1 MSDYKVELT
10 LNCNAGTWV
19 DYSSYSD
26 VSRMIRTKQLDE
38 SKAPM
43 RKTGANI
50 TFFGSAYVFIKAN
63 LIDSANRA
71 SNYICVRVTDN
82 ILGGAS
88 GWLFKIENNNLRW
101 CDNEKCEFQ
110 ADLTEINLYLDC
122 AAQTPIS
129 DNTSGEYQEFPNSG
143 YPHPRFRYCDVIKP
157 TFLFGALIT
166 FFNSI
171 TLFLASFNIIVVVI
185 NQILGLLASVLG
197 SSIPQI
203 QLPTTLVDSFY
214 GCERGWPAPFVRS
227 YISNVCTKCGMTVDG
242 TKSPIFHDSGSAYY
256 NAAVIS
262 AYTTKGIKMDGAQ
275 DYIVQNRPSWTLT
288 AFLRTLMMPFNAR
301 YFISDGG
308 ELFFDR
314 KDRIGENIW
323 GATPVLDLSGSDA
336 DYLLSSVCYSWNGKG
351 KPYRINNRWNT
362 DATDAI
368 GNELLA
374 RFNGEYFD
382 SSSPN
387 YTDTIDQT
395 AIEYG
400 SAAFVLDGKDS
411 KWDVN
416 LVKSVQYQLLIWQGN
431 GDDYKHCLKST
442 TDTLQLAKIVVWDGV
457 SDIEDAR
464 ATKQPYTDYL
474 GISAFSD
481 DDPSDLSG
489 TIINPGDCY
498 YYNPEMSFDPEA
510 GAIHDNLWTEFQEID
525 APDAA
530 KKDTIQFEAV
540 MDYCKEEFN
549 DLDIYQTIILPNGT
563 DEGEIEMVEF
573 DHSKRSVK
581 ITGFIK
587 N

>member
-1 MSDYKVELT
+1 MLLPK
-10 LNCNAGTWV
+10 
-19 DYSSYSD
+19 
-26 VSRMIRTKQLDE
+26 
-38 SKAPM
+38 
-43 RKTGANI
+43 
-50 TFFGSAYVFIKAN
+50 
-63 LIDSANRA
+63 
-71 SNYICVRVTDN
+71 
-82 ILGGAS
+82 S
-88 GWLFKIENNNLRW
+88 GKF
-101 CDNEKCEFQ
+101 
-110 ADLTEINLYLDC
+110 
-122 AAQTPIS
+122 
-129 DNTSGEYQEFPNSG
+129 
-143 YPHPRFRYCDVIKP
+143 
-157 TFLFGALIT
+157 
-166 FFNSI
+166 
-171 TLFLASFNIIVVVI
+171 SF
-185 NQILGLLASVLG
+185 
-197 SSIPQI
+197 
-203 QLPTTLVDSFY
+203 
-214 GCERGWPAPFVRS
+214 
-227 YISNVCTKCGMTVDG
+227 
-242 TKSPIFHDSGSAYY
+242 
-256 NAAVIS
+256 
-262 AYTTKGIKMDGAQ
+262 
-275 DYIVQNRPSWTLT
+275 
-288 AFLRTLMMPFNAR
+288 
-301 YFISDGG
+301 
-308 ELFFDR
+308 
-314 KDRIGENIW
+314 
-323 GATPVLDLSGSDA
+323 
-336 DYLLSSVCYSWNGKG
+336 
-351 KPYRINNRWNT
+351 
-362 DATDAI
+362 
-368 GNELLA
+368 
-374 RFNGEYFD
+374 
-382 SSSPN
+382 
-387 YTDTIDQT
+387 
-395 AIEYG
+395 
-400 SAAFVLDGKDS
+400 S